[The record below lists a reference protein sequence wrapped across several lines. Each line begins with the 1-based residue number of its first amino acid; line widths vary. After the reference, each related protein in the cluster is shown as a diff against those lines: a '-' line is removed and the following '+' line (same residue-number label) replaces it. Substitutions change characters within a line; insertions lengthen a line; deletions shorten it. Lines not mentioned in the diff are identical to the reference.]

1 MSNEKT
7 ILFLTLR
14 TFSLTGGIE
23 NVCKSI
29 AFSLNKFVNHG
40 LLNFNCYSLYDQL
53 PNQEYILPTY
63 FKGFNGKL
71 LIGIV
76 NSVFKGLKSDVI
88 ILSHVNLSIIGL
100 IIKTL
105 KPKTKVII
113 WTHGIEIWRALS
125 FIQKRLLL
133 QADQVI
139 AVSEF
144 TKSVMIKT
152 HQLKAEKIK
161 VILNCLDP
169 LFESIDLNSINYT
182 EPVSVV
188 NTPYFMMLSR
198 LKATEKLKNYDIIIK
213 LMAELKQEG
222 HSISYVIAGKYDLE
236 EYKRIKN
243 LAIHYDVKNEIII
256 PGFIANQE
264 IKNYYANALAFVMP
278 SVKEGFGL
286 VYIEAQANG
295 LKVICG
301 DQDGSRET
309 LTHALAGYAINPA
322 NENELKNILI
332 ELINKPS
339 TLAEKIIIQ
348 HNCKEKFSYA
358 QFELEIKNLV
368 LETVHDY

>member
-53 PNQEYILPTY
+53 PNQEYIKPTY

-105 KPKTKVII
+105 KPKTKVSI

-152 HQLKAEKIK
+152 HQLKSEKIK
-161 VILNCLDP
+161 VILNCL
-169 LFESIDLNSINYT
+169 
-182 EPVSVV
+182 
-188 NTPYFMMLSR
+188 
-198 LKATEKLKNYDIIIK
+198 
-213 LMAELKQEG
+213 
-222 HSISYVIAGKYDLE
+222 
-236 EYKRIKN
+236 
-243 LAIHYDVKNEIII
+243 
-256 PGFIANQE
+256 
-264 IKNYYANALAFVMP
+264 
-278 SVKEGFGL
+278 
-286 VYIEAQANG
+286 
-295 LKVICG
+295 
-301 DQDGSRET
+301 
-309 LTHALAGYAINPA
+309 
-322 NENELKNILI
+322 
-332 ELINKPS
+332 
-339 TLAEKIIIQ
+339 
-348 HNCKEKFSYA
+348 
-358 QFELEIKNLV
+358 
-368 LETVHDY
+368 

>member
-125 FIQKRLLL
+125 FIQKKLLL

-264 IKNYYANALAFVMP
+264 IKDYYANALAFVMP